1 MGRKRGDTQVK
12 GIIAVADTLSDYRD
26 MLEEHGYQVVGL
38 EEGIDVADAVVVS
51 GIDMDQSGVSAINTE
66 APVFDV
72 TGKNPEEVL
81 HDIEEHLEL
90 M

>member
-1 MGRKRGDTQVK
+1 MK

-38 EEGIDVADAVVVS
+38 EEGLDIADAVVVS
-51 GIDMDQSGVSAINTE
+51 GIDMDQSGVSAITTE

-81 HDIEEHLEL
+81 RDIEEHLEFT
-90 M
+90 